1 MAPEEDSEQVEAI
14 ALLNEPAR
22 RALYGYVVAQGREVG
37 RDEAANAVGVTR
49 ALAAFHLDKLA
60 EAGLL
65 DVAYRRLTERRGPG
79 AGRPAKVYRRSGA
92 TIELSIPAR
101 RYDALARLLARTLER
116 VGTRGAHALQEAAR
130 DVGKEIGAAAR
141 PAGRTRRAVEGI
153 EAVLAEN
160 GFEPARADD
169 GTIVLGNCPFDAVA
183 REFPD
188 LVCGA
193 NLAIMRG
200 VLDGAG
206 AAGLEVSLEPEEG
219 RCCAVFRPVAS
230 EEDPAAG
237 SR

>member
-1 MAPEEDSEQVEAI
+1 MAPGEDSEQVEAI

-22 RALYGYVVAQGREVG
+22 RALYGYVVARGREVG

-101 RYDALARLLARTLER
+101 RYDALARLLASALER

-130 DVGKEIGAAAR
+130 DVGKEIGAATHRAGRAR
-141 PAGRTRRAVEGI
+141 PAVEGI
-153 EAVLAEN
+153 EAALAEN
-160 GFEPARADD
+160 GFEPARVDD
-169 GTIVLGNCPFDAVA
+169 GTVVLGNCPFDAVA
-183 REFPD
+183 REFTD

-193 NLAIMRG
+193 NVAFMRG
-200 VLDGAG
+200 VLDGSG
-206 AAGLEVSLEPEEG
+206 AAGLEVSLEPKEG

-230 EEDPAAG
+230 EKGPAAG